1 MEQRRTDEAAAQP
14 AASTAS
20 AESSGG
26 TLPAAAGEPGIGAI
40 AALAF
45 VVVMVPGIL
54 LYVVLRAF
62 GLAIG
67 PAGLLGLLV
76 MFVCVFAYP
85 VLLRRLGWVGR
96 R

>member
-1 MEQRRTDEAAAQP
+1 MEQRGTDKAVAVPPSRSASGESPGGASP
-14 AASTAS
+14 AA
-20 AESSGG
+20 
-26 TLPAAAGEPGIGAI
+26 PGEPGIGAI
-40 AALAF
+40 TVLAF
-45 VVVMVPGIL
+45 VVVMVPGIV

-62 GLAIG
+62 GLAVG
-67 PAGLLGLLV
+67 PAGLLGLLA